1 MPAGISSI
9 YTAWSELASTTF
21 RKHSAEV
28 ADNV

>member
-9 YTAWSELASTTF
+9 FTAWTELASTTF
-21 RKHSAEV
+21 RKHSTDV